1 MTNDPIDVE
10 EVTIRRAPGFES
22 EGFAVEDICSGINI
36 VHGPNATGKTTF
48 AKSIEGLFWPKAV
61 DGHVEL
67 IGQLSLNGDSW
78 RVELNGGRANFQQN
92 GQDAGRP
99 NLPPVDQRDRYRL
112 SLHDLLQH
120 ETRNETFAETIERE
134 SAGGYDLTEAH
145 EELEYK
151 DSPVTRRKGVVKDAE
166 QAVQKLRD
174 ARSKIN
180 ELRQEQDKL
189 SRLREELNDAKQAQN
204 RVELLEQA
212 ISYAEARE
220 ALKDAESKL
229 DEFPDVLERVDG
241 DEVSEVAKLE
251 DEIEEWTDKRTDAEE
266 AKKEAQ
272 TELNEADL
280 PDDGIPTGRLDQL
293 RELRDELDS
302 LEGQKRDLEADIN
315 GAKRKRTNA
324 QQDIPLKVTEEDLV
338 ELDPVSWK
346 DVSKFARKAEEVRA
360 ERESQKAVEE
370 LLENDEQSDVELST
384 LKRGSQSLEDWLAT
398 ASPDESDSNDAAF
411 KIALVSSALLSVAGI
426 VLGLL
431 VHPVLYVTLLAA
443 AGLLWYGH
451 RTRTSKDTEHDPR
464 KPHRE
469 SFEQTGLDSP
479 DSWTE
484 DGVRDRLLEIYD
496 TIAEQKFANE
506 RDQQRETL
514 TANEQQLE
522 EQKQS
527 LEETRAELRER
538 LGAAPDTTDVE
549 LAVITKRVLSWQEA
563 HDEVVSLED
572 KLDAVKDQL
581 ETGRNKLQAKLEPYG
596 YDDVESASEA
606 TESVRNLEHRKS
618 KHETAKANLARAEDT
633 ISEANDKVEQ
643 LRSQRDQIFTDLD
656 LDLGDHDKLQDLCD
670 QVFDYEDAK
679 TEVERTK
686 ALAEKEEEE
695 LEKLPRYESALKEQD
710 VQDLKAERREAE
722 ETAENYEEIQSQI
735 TEIETKIDEAKTDN
749 TVETAITEKER
760 ALDTLEE
767 QLDEDYAAMVGDVLV
782 DHVQETTLEA
792 SRPAVFKRAREI
804 LATITK
810 GRYRLDLDEDE
821 TTFRAFDTAKQ
832 KGFALDELSSGT
844 RVQVL
849 LAVRIAFVEQQE
861 QGMKLPLLLDE
872 TLANTDDLRAEVII
886 ESMIELARDGR
897 QVFYFTAQGDEVAKW
912 LDALEDAETIDHR
925 VTDLADVRNLNR
937 TVPIPDVDDAIAL
950 TPDPPSPDGH
960 DHTSYGEALDVDPF
974 NPHQGVG
981 ATHLWY
987 VVEDVELLHRLL
999 ELGIERWG
1007 QLNNLLERGSGN
1019 IVTKDTERLDPVR
1032 RNAAALDEF
1041 VTAWKIGRGE
1051 PIDRQVLE
1059 SSSAVSSTFIDEV
1072 TELAESVDG
1081 DAEKII
1087 DELQDGQV
1095 DRFRTDKMDELEKY
1109 FKEHGYIES
1118 SDSLDEEQIRIR
1130 VVERFV
1136 DSGVLRENADEKVAT
1151 LLTRLQENRSV

>member
-36 VHGPNATGKTTF
+36 IHGPNATGKTTF

-61 DGHVEL
+61 DGHAEL

-78 RVELNGGRANFQQN
+78 RVELNSGRANYQQN

-112 SLHDLLQH
+112 SLHDLLQQK
-120 ETRNETFAETIERE
+120 TRNETFAETIERE
-134 SAGGYDLTEAH
+134 SAGGYDLTEAQ

-151 DSPVTRRKGVVKDAE
+151 DSTITRGKGVVKNAE
-166 QAVQKLRD
+166 QAVQDLRD
-174 ARSKIN
+174 ARSDIN

-189 SRLREELNDAKQAQN
+189 SRLREELEDAKQAQN

-212 ISYAEARE
+212 LSYAEARD

-241 DEVSEVAKLE
+241 DEISEVTELE
-251 DEIEEWTDKRTDAEE
+251 AEIEEWTDKKADAEVS
-266 AKKEAQ
+266 KKEAQ
-272 TELNEADL
+272 TALEEADL
-280 PDDGIPTGRLDQL
+280 PDDGIPVGRIDQL
-293 RELRDELDS
+293 KELRDELDS
-302 LEGQKRDLEADIN
+302 LEDQKRDLKANLD
-315 GAKRKRTNA
+315 GAKQKRTNA
-324 QQDIPLKVTEEDLV
+324 QQDVPLKVTKEDLV

-346 DVSKFARKAEEVRA
+346 DVSKFARKAEEVQARHKS
-360 ERESQKAVEE
+360 RKAVEE
-370 LLENDEQSDVELST
+370 LLETDEQPNVELSI

-398 ASPDESDSNDAAF
+398 ASPDKLGSSDAAF
-411 KIALVSSALLSVAGI
+411 KIALVSSTLLSVAGI

-451 RTRTSKDTEHDPR
+451 RTRTPNGTERDTR
-464 KPHRE
+464 KPHRK

-484 DGVRDRLLEIYD
+484 DGVRSRLLEIYD

-527 LEETRAELRER
+527 LEETRTELRER

-549 LAVITKRVLSWQEA
+549 LAVITKRVLDWQEA
-563 HDEVVSLED
+563 HDEVVGLED
-572 KLDAVKDQL
+572 KLDAVEDQL
-581 ETGRNKLQAKLEPYG
+581 GTVRNKLQAKLESYR
-596 YDDVESASEA
+596 YDGVESASEA
-606 TESVRNLEHRKS
+606 KESIRNLEHRKS
-618 KHETAKANLARAEDT
+618 EHDSAKTDLARAEDT
-633 ISEANDKVEQ
+633 ISEASDKVEQ
-643 LRSQRDQIFTDLD
+643 LQSQRDQIFTGLD
-656 LDLGDHDKLQDLCD
+656 LIPGDHDKLEDLCD
-670 QVFDYEDAK
+670 QVSDYEDAR

-686 ALAEKEEEE
+686 ALAENEEEE
-695 LEKLPRYESALKEQD
+695 LEKLPGYESVLKEQD
-710 VQDLKAERREAE
+710 VQDLEAERREAE
-722 ETAENYEEIQSQI
+722 ETAEDYDDIQTQI

-749 TVETAITEKER
+749 EVETAITEKER
-760 ALDTLEE
+760 SLDALED
-767 QLDEDYAAMVGDVLV
+767 QLDEDSAAMVGDVLV

-792 SRPAVFKRAREI
+792 SRPAVFERAREI
-804 LATITK
+804 LATITR
-810 GRYRLDLDEDE
+810 GRYRLDFDEDE

-872 TLANTDDLRAEVII
+872 TLANTDDLRADVII

-897 QVFYFTAQGDEVAKW
+897 QIFYFTAQGDEVAKW

-925 VTDLADVRNLNR
+925 VTDLADVRDLDR
-937 TVPIPDVDDAIAL
+937 TVHIPDVDDAITL

-960 DHTSYGEALDVDPF
+960 DHTSYGDALDVDPF

-981 ATHLWY
+981 AAHLWY
-987 VVEDVELLHRLL
+987 VTEDIELLHRLL
-999 ELGIERWG
+999 ELGIEQWG

-1019 IVTKDTERLDPVR
+1019 IVTEDTERLEPVR

-1051 PIDRQVLE
+1051 PVDRQVLE
-1059 SSSAVSSTFIDEV
+1059 SSGTVSSTFIDEV
-1072 TELAESVDG
+1072 TELAESVNG
-1081 DAEKII
+1081 DAERII
-1087 DELQDGQV
+1087 DSLRDGQV
-1095 DRFRTDKMDELEKY
+1095 DGFYTGKMDELEMY
-1109 FKEHGYIES
+1109 FKGHGFIEP
-1118 SDSLDEEQIRIR
+1118 SDSLDDKQIRIR
-1130 VVERFV
+1130 VVEQFV
-1136 DSGVLRENADEKVAT
+1136 NSGVPRENADEQATT